1 MSRKLLKMFTSV
13 ILSLVILMGCINCVF
28 AVSAVKDKTP
38 RYYEELVYVQLY
50 DDAPEIKELLPGF
63 DIEEIRLIEAGSKTL
78 SSYSVQF
85 TEKNNSIVK
94 EAVDILKE
102 SHYVSKVH
110 SSVKSVF
117 ILGEV
122 IVNLRSDAPSI
133 ESLFPEFKIESMH
146 RISMKSSP
154 REVYAV
160 QFTEKSNEI
169 IYKAIEAVKDN
180 PYVNKVEPCY
190 DGDCYNEPIDEP
202 TSPYVTTEPSSVTNS
217 TTASTTTVNTTVQPI
232 TEPTE
237 FIEII
242 ESTKDL
248 TVIKGD
254 ANGDGVLSI
263 SDVTCI
269 QKYLAKV
276 ISEQD
281 INYTAANISGT
292 GNLSISDATS
302 IQMKLAGFTD
312 KW

>member
-202 TSPYVTTEPSSVTNS
+202 TSPYVPTEPSSVTNS
-217 TTASTTTVNTTVQPI
+217 TTASTTTVNTTVQPG
-232 TEPTE
+232 TEATE
-237 FIEII
+237 DI
-242 ESTKDL
+242 

-263 SDVTCI
+263 GDVTCI

-281 INYTAANISGT
+281 INCTAANISGT
-292 GNLSISDATS
+292 GNISISDATS

-312 KW
+312 EW